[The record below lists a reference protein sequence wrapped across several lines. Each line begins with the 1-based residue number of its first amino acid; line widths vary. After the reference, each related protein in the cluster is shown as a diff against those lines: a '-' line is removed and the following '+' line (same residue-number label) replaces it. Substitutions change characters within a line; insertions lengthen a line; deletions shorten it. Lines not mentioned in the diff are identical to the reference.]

1 MRGCTKLSHRLS
13 WQGKEDDNAFTSNNN
28 NNNNCGNYYHNNS
41 RLVHITASIPA
52 ADAVDNDDDDDDDDD
67 DNNNSNTNGVAWRA
81 MGAGGGSGL
90 TSRRN
95 AETAKQEWGS
105 FHAFLGTAERFG
117 LVVDS
122 RETADRTDSFPL
134 ILELSVSVC
143 PCLSLSVSLC
153 LYLSVYFCLSV
164 SLSVCL
170 SVSV

>member
-1 MRGCTKLSHRLS
+1 
-13 WQGKEDDNAFTSNNN
+13 
-28 NNNNCGNYYHNNS
+28 
-41 RLVHITASIPA
+41 
-52 ADAVDNDDDDDDDDD
+52 
-67 DNNNSNTNGVAWRA
+67 

-143 PCLSLSVSLC
+143 PCLSLSLSVSLC
-153 LYLSVYFCLSV
+153 LYLSVSFCLSV

-170 SVSV
+170 SLSL